1 MIIEKGRDDVKK
13 RLMLTTVAIGLGI
26 GMYAISPITSE
37 AASVATTPAQQQ
49 FIESVGEDARVLAG
63 DNDLYASVMIAQ
75 AILESNWGQSKLASP
90 PNHNLFGI
98 KGDYNGASVM
108 IETSEFV
115 NNKWIKVNAAFKKY
129 PSYNESLLDNVHKLK
144 TRSFSPGVYYYAGAW
159 KSNAPTYQ
167 DATAFL
173 TGKYATDPQ
182 YNQKLNRLIESYDL
196 TQYDQPSADSVAL
209 YRLYNPNSGE
219 HFYTYDTNEKQH
231 LVTVGWRYES
241 IAWHTSLIG
250 DPVYRVYNP
259 NSGDHHYT
267 TQQQE
272 VNHLVSVGWRAEGIS
287 FYSTGAKEILRVY
300 NPNAKT
306 GTHHYTFN
314 AGEKQ
319 ALVNQGW
326 HDEGVGFYGE

>member
-1 MIIEKGRDDVKK
+1 MTLKK
-13 RLMLTTVAIGLGI
+13 RIWSMTAVACFGIGFSPMLTL
-26 GMYAISPITSE
+26 SPVQ
-37 AASVATTPAQQQ
+37 AATAVTANQQQ
-49 FIESVGEDARVLAG
+49 FIETVGEDARVLAG
-63 DNDLYASVMIAQ
+63 ENDLYASVMVAQ
-75 AILESNWGQSKLASP
+75 AILESNWGQSTLASP

-98 KGDYNGASVM
+98 KGDYQGASVM

-115 NNKWIKVNAAFKKY
+115 NNKWIKVNAAFKRY
-129 PSYNESLLDNVHKLK
+129 PSYNESLLDHVHKLK

-182 YNQKLNRLIESYDL
+182 YNQKLNRLIETYNL
-196 TQYDQPSADSVAL
+196 TQYDQPSANSVAL

-231 LVTVGWRYES
+231 LITVGWKYEG
-241 IAWHTSLIG
+241 IAWNSSLSG

-267 TQQQE
+267 MQQQE
-272 VNHLVSVGWRAEGIS
+272 VAHLVSVGWRAEGIS
-287 FYSTGAKEILRVY
+287 FYSNGGKEILRVY

-326 HDEGVGFYGE
+326 QDEGVGFYGE